1 MASDWTEGPTQRQAS
16 EFRLTLENM
25 AADGFLVSD
34 DALRKVA
41 ARPRAGELDLHDAE
55 KELVKESN
63 PRD

>member
-1 MASDWTEGPTQRQAS
+1 
-16 EFRLTLENM
+16 
-25 AADGFLVSD
+25 VSD